1 MEEMQFAAIVMMVMM
16 CSALIVLMPN
26 RVKRDKVINR
36 SRLLMIGSLALIG
49 AQFLVQYITQLRTMG
64 ITQAVLVTTHT
75 FRTIDV
81 DRCHAGGDSLLGYIS
96 SC

>member
-1 MEEMQFAAIVMMVMM
+1 MQFAAIVMMVMM
-16 CSALIVLMPN
+16 CSALMFLMPN
-26 RVKRDKVINR
+26 RVRRDKVINR
-36 SRLLMIGSLALIG
+36 SRLLMII
-49 AQFLVQYITQLRTMG
+49 LRSCLFADEPDDTEF
-64 ITQAVLVTTHT
+64 ATTGTAHT